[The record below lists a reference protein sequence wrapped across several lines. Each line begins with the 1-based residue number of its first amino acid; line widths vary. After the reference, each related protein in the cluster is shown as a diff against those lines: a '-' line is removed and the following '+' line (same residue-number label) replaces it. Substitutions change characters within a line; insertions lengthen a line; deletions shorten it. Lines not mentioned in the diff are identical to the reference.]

1 MLNNYQNENAILTLA
16 VYQEINFGFT
26 RTSSGCSPVKI
37 LPQKAEIL
45 FQLFLGLGLGLSLKR
60 DRQRIETLTDK
71 RCTKLTVTDFY
82 GTSRCYAIGEHKI
95 YIKSVPPG
103 G

>member
-1 MLNNYQNENAILTLA
+1 MKMTFTDIA

-26 RTSSGCSPVKI
+26 GTSSGDSLAKI

-71 RCTKLTVTDFY
+71 RCTLSQ
-82 GTSRCYAIGEHKI
+82 TSLEHLGPVQLAS
-95 YIKSVPPG
+95 IKFILNQFLRVVDRL
-103 G
+103 